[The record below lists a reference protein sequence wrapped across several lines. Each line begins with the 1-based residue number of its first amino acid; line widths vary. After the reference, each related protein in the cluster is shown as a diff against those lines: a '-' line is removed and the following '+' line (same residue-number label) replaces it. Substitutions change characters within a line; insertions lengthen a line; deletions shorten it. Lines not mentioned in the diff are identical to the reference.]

1 MHERM
6 DFKATEPPNMNEP
19 NHTDADDDAPICVL
33 SFNANDASG
42 AGGLASDVLSIAS
55 VGAHPM
61 GVVTACYFRDSAET
75 TGQTSLEDE
84 AVSEQARQ
92 VLEDVPVQVFKIGF
106 AGSAENLSAIA
117 EICSDYADVP
127 VVSYMP
133 GLSWWDEEPMEDY
146 LDAFRSLVLPQTTV
160 LVGEHHQLW
169 QWLLP
174 DWNGTKPPTSRDIAR
189 AAADAGTPYTLVT
202 GLAGP
207 SEQHVENQL
216 ATPQGILVSV
226 SFERFEGVFVGA
238 GETLSGAL
246 AGLLALGSDLETA
259 VSEALG
265 YLDQALAH
273 GFRPGMGHVLPDRLF
288 WAQNEA
294 TDDEAT
300 DEPPPASNTRH

>member
-1 MHERM
+1 M
-6 DFKATEPPNMNEP
+6 TEQHP
-19 NHTDADDDAPICVL
+19 HDAEDDTPICVL
-33 SFNANDASG
+33 CFNANDPSG
-42 AGGLASDVLSIAS
+42 AGGLAADTLSIAS

-75 TGQTSLEDE
+75 VGQHSVDDE
-84 AVSEQARQ
+84 AVTEQARQ
-92 VLEDVPVQVFKIGF
+92 VLEDVQVQVFKIGF

-133 GLSWWDEEPMEDY
+133 GLSWWDEEPAEDY
-146 LDAFRSLVLPQTTV
+146 LDAFRSLILPQTTV

-169 QWLLP
+169 RWLLP
-174 DWNGTKPPTSRDIAR
+174 EWSGNKPPTARDIAR

-238 GETLSGAL
+238 GETLSAAL
-246 AGLLALGSDLETA
+246 TGLLALGTELETA

-273 GFRPGMGHVLPDRLF
+273 GFRPGKIGRAHV
-288 WAQNEA
+288 
-294 TDDEAT
+294 
-300 DEPPPASNTRH
+300 

>member
-1 MHERM
+1 MNPDPRS
-6 DFKATEPPNMNEP
+6 DTEEES
-19 NHTDADDDAPICVL
+19 AVCVL

-42 AGGLASDVLSIAS
+42 AAGLSADTLAMAS

-61 GVVTACYFRDSAET
+61 GVVTACYFRDTAEI
-75 TGQTSLEDE
+75 TGLVALEDE
-84 AVSEQARQ
+84 AVAEQARQ
-92 VLEDVPVQVFKIGF
+92 VLEDVPVQVIKVGLG
-106 AGSAENLSAIA
+106 GSPENLSAIA
-117 EICSDYADVP
+117 GICSDYADVP
-127 VVSYMP
+127 VVAYMP

-146 LDAFRSLVLPQTTV
+146 LDAFRSLILPQATV

-169 QWLLP
+169 RWLLP
-174 DWNGTKPPTSRDIAR
+174 DWSADRPPGARDIAR
-189 AAADAGTPYTLVT
+189 AAAEAGTPYTLVT
-202 GLAGP
+202 GLPGP

-238 GETLSGAL
+238 GETLSAAL
-246 AGLLALGSDLETA
+246 SGLLALGSDLETS

-288 WAQNEA
+288 WAQSPEDEEDPSDE
-294 TDDEAT
+294 TDF
-300 DEPPPASNTRH
+300 EPPHSNTRH

>member
-1 MHERM
+1 
-6 DFKATEPPNMNEP
+6 MNESK
-19 NHTDADDDAPICVL
+19 HTDTDDEAPICVL

-84 AVSEQARQ
+84 AISEQARQ

-169 QWLLP
+169 RWLLP

-189 AAADAGTPYTLVT
+189 AAADAGTPYTLIT

-288 WAQNEA
+288 WAQSE
-294 TDDEAT
+294 DT
-300 DEPPPASNTRH
+300 DEEMADEPSPISNTRH

>member
-1 MHERM
+1 M
-6 DFKATEPPNMNEP
+6 TEQHP
-19 NHTDADDDAPICVL
+19 HDAEDDTPICVL
-33 SFNANDASG
+33 CFNANDPSG
-42 AGGLASDVLSIAS
+42 AGGLAADTLSIAS

-75 TGQTSLEDE
+75 VGQHSVDDE
-84 AVSEQARQ
+84 AVTEQARQ
-92 VLEDVPVQVFKIGF
+92 VLEDVQVQVFKIGF

-133 GLSWWDEEPMEDY
+133 GLSWWDEEPAEDY

-169 QWLLP
+169 RWLLP
-174 DWNGTKPPTSRDIAR
+174 EWSGNKPPTARDIAR

-238 GETLSGAL
+238 GETLSAAL
-246 AGLLALGSDLETA
+246 TGLLALGTELETA

-288 WAQNEA
+288 WAQTDA
-294 TDDEAT
+294 TEDDDEQDLPT
-300 DEPPPASNTRH
+300 TSNTRH

>member
-1 MHERM
+1 M
-6 DFKATEPPNMNEP
+6 TEQHP
-19 NHTDADDDAPICVL
+19 HDAEDDTPICVL
-33 SFNANDASG
+33 CFNANDPSG
-42 AGGLASDVLSIAS
+42 AGGLAADTLSIAS

-75 TGQTSLEDE
+75 VGQHSVDDE
-84 AVSEQARQ
+84 AVTEQARQ
-92 VLEDVPVQVFKIGF
+92 VLEDVQVQVFKIGF
-106 AGSAENLSAIA
+106 AGSAENLIAIA

-133 GLSWWDEEPMEDY
+133 GLSWWDEEPAEDY

-169 QWLLP
+169 RWLLP
-174 DWNGTKPPTSRDIAR
+174 EWSGNKPPTARDIAR

-238 GETLSGAL
+238 GETLSAAL
-246 AGLLALGSDLETA
+246 TGLLALGTELETA

-288 WAQNEA
+288 WAQTDA
-294 TDDEAT
+294 TEDHDEQDLPVT
-300 DEPPPASNTRH
+300 SNTRH

>member
-1 MHERM
+1 M
-6 DFKATEPPNMNEP
+6 TEQHP
-19 NHTDADDDAPICVL
+19 HDAEDDTPICVL
-33 SFNANDASG
+33 CFNANDPSG
-42 AGGLASDVLSIAS
+42 AGGLAADTLSIAS

-75 TGQTSLEDE
+75 VGQHSVDDE
-84 AVSEQARQ
+84 AVTEQARQ
-92 VLEDVPVQVFKIGF
+92 VLEDVQVQVFKIGF

-133 GLSWWDEEPMEDY
+133 GLSWWDEEPAEDY

-169 QWLLP
+169 RWLLP
-174 DWNGTKPPTSRDIAR
+174 EWSGNKPPSARDIAR

-238 GETLSGAL
+238 GETLSAAL
-246 AGLLALGSDLETA
+246 TGLLALGTELETA

-288 WAQNEA
+288 WAQTDA
-294 TDDEAT
+294 TEDDDEQDLPAT
-300 DEPPPASNTRH
+300 SNTRH

>member
-1 MHERM
+1 
-6 DFKATEPPNMNEP
+6 MNEP
-19 NHTDADDDAPICVL
+19 ERTDTEDDAPVCVL

-75 TGQTSLEDE
+75 VGQTSLDDE

-106 AGSAENLSAIA
+106 AGSTENLSTIA
-117 EICSDYADVP
+117 EICSDYPDVP

-133 GLSWWDEEPMEDY
+133 GLSWWDEEPVEDY
-146 LDAFRSLVLPQTTV
+146 LDAFRSLILPQTTV

-169 QWLLP
+169 RWLLP
-174 DWNGTKPPTSRDIAR
+174 DWSGSKPPSSRDIAR

-246 AGLLALGSDLETA
+246 AGLLALGTDLETA

-265 YLDQALAH
+265 YLDQTLAH

-288 WAQNEA
+288 WAQPEA
-294 TDDEAT
+294 TDAEEA
-300 DEPPPASNTRH
+300 DEPSPASTTRH

>member
-1 MHERM
+1 M
-6 DFKATEPPNMNEP
+6 TEQQP
-19 NHTDADDDAPICVL
+19 HDAEDDTPICVL
-33 SFNANDASG
+33 CFNANDPSG
-42 AGGLASDVLSIAS
+42 AGGLAADTLSIAS

-75 TGQTSLEDE
+75 VGQHSVDDE
-84 AVSEQARQ
+84 AVTEQARQ
-92 VLEDVPVQVFKIGF
+92 VLEDVQVQVFKIGF

-133 GLSWWDEEPMEDY
+133 GLSWWDEEPAEDY
-146 LDAFRSLVLPQTTV
+146 LDAFRSLILPQTTV

-169 QWLLP
+169 RWLLP
-174 DWNGTKPPTSRDIAR
+174 EWSGNKPPSARDIAR

-238 GETLSGAL
+238 GETLSAAL
-246 AGLLALGSDLETA
+246 TGLLALGTELETA

-288 WAQNEA
+288 WAQTDA
-294 TDDEAT
+294 TEDDDEQDLPAT
-300 DEPPPASNTRH
+300 SNTRH

>member
-1 MHERM
+1 
-6 DFKATEPPNMNEP
+6 MNQE
-19 NHTDADDDAPICVL
+19 TRLTSEEESAVCVL

-42 AGGLASDVLSIAS
+42 AAGLAADTLAMAS

-61 GVVTACYFRDSAET
+61 GVVTACYFKDTAEI
-75 TGQTSLEDE
+75 TGQVALDDE
-84 AVSEQARQ
+84 TVAEQARQ
-92 VLEDVPVQVFKIGF
+92 VLEDIPVQVIKVGF
-106 AGSAENLSAIA
+106 GGSPENLSAIA

-127 VVSYMP
+127 VIAYMP
-133 GLSWWDEEPMEDY
+133 GLNWWDEEPMEDY
-146 LDAFRSLVLPQTTV
+146 RDAFRGLILPQATV

-169 QWLLP
+169 RWLLP
-174 DWNGTKPPTSRDIAR
+174 DWSADKPPSARDIAR
-189 AAADAGTPYTLVT
+189 AAAEAGTPYTLVT

-238 GETLSGAL
+238 GETLSAAL
-246 AGLLALGSDLETA
+246 AGLVALGSDLETA

-273 GFRPGMGHVLPDRLF
+273 GFRPGMGHVIPDRLF
-288 WAQNEA
+288 WAQSP
-294 TDDEAT
+294 DDE
-300 DEPPPASNTRH
+300 DEGPDEEPGFEEPHSNTRH

>member
-1 MHERM
+1 
-6 DFKATEPPNMNEP
+6 MNEQNRNDP
-19 NHTDADDDAPICVL
+19 EDDSAICVL

-42 AGGLASDVLSIAS
+42 AGGLAADTLAMAS

-61 GVVTACYFRDSAET
+61 GVVTACYFRDSAEIS
-75 TGQTSLEDE
+75 GQHSLDDE
-84 AVSEQARQ
+84 AITEQARQ
-92 VLEDVPVQVFKIGF
+92 VLEDVQVQVFKIGF
-106 AGSAENLSAIA
+106 AGSPENLSSIA

-146 LDAFRSLVLPQTTV
+146 LDAFRSLILPQTTV

-169 QWLLP
+169 RWLLP
-174 DWNGTKPPTSRDIAR
+174 DWNGSKPPTARDIAR
-189 AAADAGTPYTLVT
+189 AAADSGTPYTLVT

-226 SFERFEGVFVGA
+226 SFERFEGVFIGA
-238 GETLSGAL
+238 GETLSAAL
-246 AGLLALGSDLETA
+246 CGLLALGSDLETA

-288 WAQNEA
+288 WAQSEA
-294 TDDEAT
+294 TDDEEDA
-300 DEPPPASNTRH
+300 EPEPASKTRH

>member
-1 MHERM
+1 M
-6 DFKATEPPNMNEP
+6 TEQHP
-19 NHTDADDDAPICVL
+19 HDAEDDTPICVL
-33 SFNANDASG
+33 CFNANDPSG
-42 AGGLASDVLSIAS
+42 AGGLAADTLSIAS

-75 TGQTSLEDE
+75 VGQHSVDDE
-84 AVSEQARQ
+84 AVTEQARQ
-92 VLEDVPVQVFKIGF
+92 VLEDVQVQVFKIGF

-133 GLSWWDEEPMEDY
+133 GLSWWDEEPAEDY
-146 LDAFRSLVLPQTTV
+146 LDAFRSLILPQTTV

-169 QWLLP
+169 RWLLP
-174 DWNGTKPPTSRDIAR
+174 EWSGNKPPTARDIAR

-238 GETLSGAL
+238 GETLSAAL
-246 AGLLALGSDLETA
+246 TGLLALGTELETA

-288 WAQNEA
+288 WAQTDA
-294 TDDEAT
+294 TEDDDEQDLPAT
-300 DEPPPASNTRH
+300 SNTRH

>member
-1 MHERM
+1 M
-6 DFKATEPPNMNEP
+6 TEQHP
-19 NHTDADDDAPICVL
+19 HDAEDDTPICVL
-33 SFNANDASG
+33 CFNANDPSG
-42 AGGLASDVLSIAS
+42 AGGLAADTLSIAS

-75 TGQTSLEDE
+75 VGQHSVDDE
-84 AVSEQARQ
+84 AVTEQARQ
-92 VLEDVPVQVFKIGF
+92 VLEDVQVQVFKIGF

-133 GLSWWDEEPMEDY
+133 GLSWWDEEPAEDY

-169 QWLLP
+169 RWLLP
-174 DWNGTKPPTSRDIAR
+174 EWSGNKPPTARDIAR

-238 GETLSGAL
+238 GETLSAAL
-246 AGLLALGSDLETA
+246 TGLLALGTELETA

-288 WAQNEA
+288 WAQTDA
-294 TDDEAT
+294 TEDDDEQDLPAT
-300 DEPPPASNTRH
+300 SNTRH

>member
-1 MHERM
+1 
-6 DFKATEPPNMNEP
+6 MNET
-19 NHTDADDDAPICVL
+19 HRTETEDEAPVCVL

-42 AGGLASDVLSIAS
+42 AGGLASDILSIAS

-75 TGQTSLEDE
+75 IGQTSLEDE
-84 AVSEQARQ
+84 AVTEQARQ

-106 AGSAENLSAIA
+106 AGSAENLSSIA

-133 GLSWWDEEPMEDY
+133 GLSWWEEEPMEDY

-169 QWLLP
+169 RWLLP
-174 DWNGTKPPTSRDIAR
+174 DWSGNKPPTARDIAR

-288 WAQNEA
+288 WAQPESE
-294 TDDEAT
+294 DDA
-300 DEPPPASNTRH
+300 DEEPSPASNTRH

>member
-1 MHERM
+1 M
-6 DFKATEPPNMNEP
+6 TEQHP
-19 NHTDADDDAPICVL
+19 HDAEDDTPICVL
-33 SFNANDASG
+33 CFNANDPSG
-42 AGGLASDVLSIAS
+42 AGGLAADTLSIAS

-75 TGQTSLEDE
+75 VGQHSVDDE
-84 AVSEQARQ
+84 AVTEQARQ
-92 VLEDVPVQVFKIGF
+92 VLEDVQVQVFKIGF

-133 GLSWWDEEPMEDY
+133 GLSWWDEEPAEDY
-146 LDAFRSLVLPQTTV
+146 LDAFRSLILPQTTV

-169 QWLLP
+169 RWLLP
-174 DWNGTKPPTSRDIAR
+174 EWSGNKPPSARDIAR

-238 GETLSGAL
+238 GETLSAAL
-246 AGLLALGSDLETA
+246 TGLLALGTELETA

-288 WAQNEA
+288 WAQTDA
-294 TDDEAT
+294 TEDDDEQDLPAT
-300 DEPPPASNTRH
+300 SNTRH

>member
-1 MHERM
+1 M
-6 DFKATEPPNMNEP
+6 TEQHP
-19 NHTDADDDAPICVL
+19 HDAEDDTPICVL
-33 SFNANDASG
+33 CFNANDPSG
-42 AGGLASDVLSIAS
+42 AGGLAADTLSIAS

-75 TGQTSLEDE
+75 VGQHSVDDE
-84 AVSEQARQ
+84 AVTEQARQ
-92 VLEDVPVQVFKIGF
+92 VLEDVQVQVFKIGF

-133 GLSWWDEEPMEDY
+133 GLSWWDEEPAEDY

-169 QWLLP
+169 RWLLP
-174 DWNGTKPPTSRDIAR
+174 EWSGNKPPTARDIAR

-226 SFERFEGVFVGA
+226 SFERFEGVFIGA
-238 GETLSGAL
+238 GETLSAAL
-246 AGLLALGSDLETA
+246 TGLLALGTELETA

-288 WAQNEA
+288 WAQTDA
-294 TDDEAT
+294 TEDDDEQDLPAT
-300 DEPPPASNTRH
+300 SNTRH

>member
-1 MHERM
+1 
-6 DFKATEPPNMNEP
+6 MNLESRSDP
-19 NHTDADDDAPICVL
+19 EEESAVCVL

-42 AGGLASDVLSIAS
+42 AGGLAADTLAMAS

-61 GVVTACYFRDSAET
+61 GVVTGCYFRDTAEI
-75 TGQTSLEDE
+75 TGQMALDDE

-92 VLEDVPVQVFKIGF
+92 VLEDVPVQVIKVGF
-106 AGSAENLSAIA
+106 CGSPENLSAIA

-127 VVSYMP
+127 VVAYMP
-133 GLSWWDEEPMEDY
+133 GLNWWDEEPMEEY
-146 LDAFRSLVLPQTTV
+146 LDAFRSLILPQATV
-160 LVGEHHQLW
+160 LVGEHHQLRR
-169 QWLLP
+169 WLLP
-174 DWNGTKPPTSRDIAR
+174 DWSAARPPTARDIAR
-189 AAADAGTPYTLVT
+189 AAAEAGTPYTLVT

-238 GETLSGAL
+238 GETLSAAL
-246 AGLLALGSDLETA
+246 TGLLALGSDLETS

-288 WAQNEA
+288 WAQSPDEDEVDGP
-294 TDDEAT
+294 DD
-300 DEPPPASNTRH
+300 DIDLPPPPSNTRH

>member
-1 MHERM
+1 
-6 DFKATEPPNMNEP
+6 MNEQNRNDP
-19 NHTDADDDAPICVL
+19 EDDSAICVL

-42 AGGLASDVLSIAS
+42 AGGLAADTLAMAS

-75 TGQTSLEDE
+75 VGQHSVDDE
-84 AVSEQARQ
+84 AVTEQARQ
-92 VLEDVPVQVFKIGF
+92 VLEDVQVQVFKIGF

-133 GLSWWDEEPMEDY
+133 GLSWWDEEPAEDY

-169 QWLLP
+169 RWLLP
-174 DWNGTKPPTSRDIAR
+174 EWSGNKPPTARDIAR

-238 GETLSGAL
+238 GETLSAAL
-246 AGLLALGSDLETA
+246 TGLLALGTELETA

-288 WAQNEA
+288 WAQTDA
-294 TDDEAT
+294 TEDDDEQDLPAT
-300 DEPPPASNTRH
+300 SNTRH

>member
-1 MHERM
+1 M
-6 DFKATEPPNMNEP
+6 TEQHP
-19 NHTDADDDAPICVL
+19 HDAEDDPPICVL
-33 SFNANDASG
+33 CFNANDPSG
-42 AGGLASDVLSIAS
+42 AGGLAADTLSIAS

-75 TGQTSLEDE
+75 VGQHSVDDE
-84 AVSEQARQ
+84 AVTEQARQ
-92 VLEDVPVQVFKIGF
+92 VLEDVQVQVFKIGF

-133 GLSWWDEEPMEDY
+133 GLSWWDEEPAEDY
-146 LDAFRSLVLPQTTV
+146 LDAFRSLILPQTTV

-169 QWLLP
+169 RWLLP
-174 DWNGTKPPTSRDIAR
+174 EWSGNKPPTARDIAR

-238 GETLSGAL
+238 GETLSAAL
-246 AGLLALGSDLETA
+246 TGLLALGTELETA

-288 WAQNEA
+288 WAQTDA
-294 TDDEAT
+294 TEDDDEQDLPAT
-300 DEPPPASNTRH
+300 SNTRH

>member
-1 MHERM
+1 
-6 DFKATEPPNMNEP
+6 
-19 NHTDADDDAPICVL
+19 
-33 SFNANDASG
+33 
-42 AGGLASDVLSIAS
+42 
-55 VGAHPM
+55 
-61 GVVTACYFRDSAET
+61 
-75 TGQTSLEDE
+75 
-84 AVSEQARQ
+84 

-146 LDAFRSLVLPQTTV
+146 LDAFRSLILPQTTV

-169 QWLLP
+169 RWLLP
-174 DWNGTKPPTSRDIAR
+174 DWSGTKPPTSRDIAR
-189 AAADAGTPYTLVT
+189 AAADAGTPYTLIT

-288 WAQNEA
+288 WAQPEPS
-294 TDDEAT
+294 DEDEDAA
-300 DEPPPASNTRH
+300 DEPTEIPHIRH

>member
-1 MHERM
+1 M
-6 DFKATEPPNMNEP
+6 TEQHP
-19 NHTDADDDAPICVL
+19 HDAEDDTPICVL
-33 SFNANDASG
+33 CFNANDPSG
-42 AGGLASDVLSIAS
+42 AGGLAADTLSIAS

-75 TGQTSLEDE
+75 VGQHSVDDE
-84 AVSEQARQ
+84 AVTEQARQ
-92 VLEDVPVQVFKIGF
+92 VLEDVQVQVFKIGF

-133 GLSWWDEEPMEDY
+133 GLSWWDEEPAEDY

-169 QWLLP
+169 RWLLP
-174 DWNGTKPPTSRDIAR
+174 EWSGNKPPTARDIAR

-238 GETLSGAL
+238 GETLSAAL
-246 AGLLALGSDLETA
+246 TGLLALGTELETA

-288 WAQNEA
+288 WAQTDA
-294 TDDEAT
+294 TEDDDEQDLPVT
-300 DEPPPASNTRH
+300 SNTRH

>member
-1 MHERM
+1 M
-6 DFKATEPPNMNEP
+6 TEQHP
-19 NHTDADDDAPICVL
+19 HDAEDDTPICVL
-33 SFNANDASG
+33 CFNANDPSG
-42 AGGLASDVLSIAS
+42 AGGLAADTLSIAS

-75 TGQTSLEDE
+75 VGQHSVDDE
-84 AVSEQARQ
+84 AVTEQARQ
-92 VLEDVPVQVFKIGF
+92 VLEDVQVQVFKIGF

-133 GLSWWDEEPMEDY
+133 GLSWWDEEPAEDY

-169 QWLLP
+169 RWLLP
-174 DWNGTKPPTSRDIAR
+174 EWSGNKPPTARDIAR

-238 GETLSGAL
+238 GETLSAAL
-246 AGLLALGSDLETA
+246 TGLLALGTELETA

-288 WAQNEA
+288 WAQTDVTED
-294 TDDEAT
+294 DDEQDLPAT
-300 DEPPPASNTRH
+300 SNTRH